1 LNRIDK
7 CSIFRTVTSFDDAEV
22 RYFVIEEKM
31 VRRLDQCRLLAAIVL
46 IVTVGISS
54 HARADNGVEACP
66 EGTEQFTEYRLY
78 FGRNQGNVEVVSNAA
93 WSAFLRD
100 EITPR
105 FGDGLTVVDA
115 AGQWRD
121 QAGVIVR
128 EKSKLVVVLTGAEDS
143 GLQRTDEI
151 VRAYKEAFAQEAV
164 LRTISSVCASF

>member
-1 LNRIDK
+1 M
-7 CSIFRTVTSFDDAEV
+7 TSFDKAET

-31 VRRLDQCRLLAAIVL
+31 VRRLDQCRLLAAIIL
-46 IVTVGISS
+46 IVTVGTSP
-54 HARADNGVEACP
+54 HARADVGVEVCP

-78 FGRNQGNVEVVSNAA
+78 FGRNLGNVEVVSDAA
-93 WSAFLRD
+93 WSAFLSD

-121 QAGVIVR
+121 EAGVIVR
-128 EKSKLVVVLTGAEDS
+128 EKSKLVVVLTGTEDS

>member
-1 LNRIDK
+1 
-7 CSIFRTVTSFDDAEV
+7 
-22 RYFVIEEKM
+22 M
-31 VRRLDQCRLLAAIVL
+31 VRRLDLCRLLAAIVL
-46 IVTVGISS
+46 IVTVGISP
-54 HARADNGVEACP
+54 HTRADDGAEACP

-78 FGRNQGNVEVVSNAA
+78 FGRNLENVEVVSDAA
-93 WSAFLRD
+93 WNAFLLD

-121 QAGVIVR
+121 KAGVIVR

>member
-1 LNRIDK
+1 M
-7 CSIFRTVTSFDDAEV
+7 A
-22 RYFVIEEKM
+22 
-31 VRRLDQCRLLAAIVL
+31 RRLDQCCWLAAIVL
-46 IVTVGISS
+46 IVTMGISP
-54 HARADNGVEACP
+54 HARADDGVEKCP

-78 FGRNQGNVEVVSNAA
+78 FGRNLGNVEVVSDAA
-93 WSAFLRD
+93 WRAFLSD

-121 QAGVIVR
+121 KTGVMVR
-128 EKSKLVVVLTGAEDS
+128 EKSKLVVILTGAEDS

-151 VRAYKEAFAQEAV
+151 VRAYKEAFDQEAV

>member
-1 LNRIDK
+1 
-7 CSIFRTVTSFDDAEV
+7 
-22 RYFVIEEKM
+22 M
-31 VRRLDQCRLLAAIVL
+31 ML
-46 IVTVGISS
+46 IVTTGISP
-54 HARADNGVEACP
+54 HARADDGVEACP
-66 EGTEQFTEYRLY
+66 AGTEQFTEYRLY
-78 FGRNQGNVEVVSNAA
+78 FGRNLGNVEIVSDAA
-93 WSAFLRD
+93 WSAFLSD

-121 QAGVIVR
+121 KAGVIVR

-164 LRTISSVCASF
+164 LRTISRVCASF

>member
-1 LNRIDK
+1 
-7 CSIFRTVTSFDDAEV
+7 
-22 RYFVIEEKM
+22 M

>member
-1 LNRIDK
+1 MNRIDK

>member
-1 LNRIDK
+1 M
-7 CSIFRTVTSFDDAEV
+7 TSFDDAEV